1 MRKYAIYVRQS
12 ADRADSVSLETQ
24 EALCRLDL
32 PPDAEVCVFSDRG
45 CSGKNTDRP
54 ALQAMMAAVRA
65 DEISE
70 ILVYKLDRISRNL
83 TDFTHLLE
91 ICKAHGSAFRSH
103 TEQFETATP
112 MGQAMQSLLM
122 VFAQLERE
130 TISARV
136 RDAAF
141 ARAKLGFDTG
151 GPPPTGYRK
160 VSGELLGKRTNLL
173 APNADTP
180 HIIDAFTSYLH
191 ADGSLSGI
199 CRAWNAAGFQTPR
212 HGTWSPNVLCRILRN
227 PVYVQA
233 DAAVFAYLSM
243 RGAALCVP
251 EPLPPQHAVLL
262 YADRRIN
269 RSRFTD
275 LHGVYAVSAPH
286 LGIVAPEI
294 WLGCQKKLEESRK
307 KRTRGKGVHTWL
319 SGSIF
324 CMRCGA
330 SMTVVR
336 GRSTDYLICGGKKR
350 GKCSGAGAVW
360 RVETAEMIV
369 GELLSRELDR
379 LRTHGIPAQ
388 TEDPALRQMLDRLTL
403 RRAELLRSMTD
414 PDGVAVGLLAA
425 AASELE
431 TQYAALA
438 AQIKKTHPLPVRIPK
453 WDETD
458 ADTKKTITQTLLR
471 CIMAEGE
478 TLHLILK

>member
-1 MRKYAIYVRQS
+1 MRKPAIYVRQS

-32 PPDAEVCVFSDRG
+32 PPDAEAFVFSDRG

-91 ICKAHGSAFRSH
+91 ICREHGISFRSH

-151 GPPPTGYRK
+151 GPPPTGFRRTA
-160 VSGELLGKRTNLL
+160 GELHGKRTNILM
-173 APNADTP
+173 PDTDAP
-180 HIIDAFTSYLH
+180 HIIEAFSMYLH
-191 ADGSLSGI
+191 ADASLSAI
-199 CRAWNAAGFQTPR
+199 CRKWDAAGFRTP
-212 HGTWSPNVLCRILRN
+212 HSGTWSPNVLCRILRN

-233 DAAVFAYLSM
+233 NAAVFAYLSE
-243 RGAALCVP
+243 RGAELCVP
-251 EPLPPQHAVLL
+251 APIPPQHAVIL
-262 YADRRIN
+262 YADRRMN

-275 LHGVYAVSAPH
+275 LHGVFAVSAPH
-286 LGIVAPEI
+286 IGLVAPEI
-294 WLGCQKKLEESRK
+294 WLGCQKKLDDSRK
-307 KRTRGKGVHTWL
+307 KRTRGKGARTWL

-330 SMTVVR
+330 AMTAVR

-350 GKCSGAGAVW
+350 GKCAGAGAVW
-360 RVETAEMIV
+360 RVETAEKLV
-369 GELLSRELDR
+369 GELLARQLDR
-379 LRTHGIPAQ
+379 LRTGIFLPEDDPAQ
-388 TEDPALRQMLDRLTL
+388 QQTLDRLTL
-403 RRAELLRSMTD
+403 RRAELFRCMAD
-414 PDGVAVGLLAA
+414 PNGGEIALLAA
-425 AASELE
+425 AAADLE
-431 TQYAALA
+431 AQYEAVS
-438 AQIKKTHPLPVRIPK
+438 AQKAKPQSYAVHLPE
-453 WDETD
+453 WNETD

-471 CIMAEGE
+471 CIMADGN
-478 TLHLILK
+478 TLHLFLK